1 MPTSTD
7 EECLLTQLL
16 TPEEV
21 QATLRLGRTRVYG
34 MLASG
39 ELPAVRFGKS
49 VRVRSAD
56 LEQWIASHTEP
67 AMPDRRSAVV
77 R

>member
-1 MPTSTD
+1 
-7 EECLLTQLL
+7 LTQLL
-16 TPEEV
+16 LTVEEV

-39 ELPAVRFGKS
+39 ELPAVRIGKA
-49 VRVRSAD
+49 VRVSAAD
-56 LEQWIASHTEP
+56 LERWIASHTEP
-67 AMPDRRSAVV
+67 ALPERPRSLA